1 MKILIY
7 FIPAFPDAYNDGQG
21 EIDKSGSEA
30 YTFQGLAHVAQLDR
44 AAAS

>member
-1 MKILIY
+1 MKIMIY
-7 FIPAFPDAYNDGQG
+7 CIPVFPDACNDSQE

-30 YTFQGLAHVAQLDR
+30 YTFQGLAHVAQSDR